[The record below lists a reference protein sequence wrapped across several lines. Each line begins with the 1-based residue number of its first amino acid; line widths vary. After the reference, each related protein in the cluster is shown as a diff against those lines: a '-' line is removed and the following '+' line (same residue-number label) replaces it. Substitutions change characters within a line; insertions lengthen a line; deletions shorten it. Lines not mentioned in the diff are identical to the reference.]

1 MNLEN
6 DVNSL
11 LPLYVKYST
20 ITIKRLVRYFT
31 KRVMIELMVEW
42 RKYEISFGNRN
53 SKKWNISE
61 RSVRN
66 YCAHGRVQG
75 AFLTRKDLEYS

>member
-1 MNLEN
+1 MNKVSFIGKKCNHLNIFYVKILPMHDILDIVEWINKDYVNLEN

-31 KRVMIELMVEW
+31 KRVVIEL
-42 RKYEISFGNRN
+42 YG
-53 SKKWNISE
+53 
-61 RSVRN
+61 
-66 YCAHGRVQG
+66 
-75 AFLTRKDLEYS
+75 

>member
-1 MNLEN
+1 MFYVKILPMHDILDIVESINKDYVNLEN

-31 KRVMIELMVEW
+31 KRVMIEL
-42 RKYEISFGNRN
+42 YG
-53 SKKWNISE
+53 
-61 RSVRN
+61 
-66 YCAHGRVQG
+66 
-75 AFLTRKDLEYS
+75 

>member
-31 KRVMIELMVEW
+31 KRVMIEL
-42 RKYEISFGNRN
+42 YG
-53 SKKWNISE
+53 
-61 RSVRN
+61 
-66 YCAHGRVQG
+66 
-75 AFLTRKDLEYS
+75 